1 MRQIPEGHVSHSKNK
16 KQKYWISFCPIWC
29 SIAPAKASTLSTK
42 TTTSCMEFQQITIP
56 HVIFPLSLSLSLSL
70 YWYTKTERAIK
81 GEEKQYQSSMSKVC
95 LGLEKKFQKLTSR
108 SEFQSQV
115 CACLPHHIASSCRI
129 YFKVGVVLNSSLG
142 SVFRQK
148 NILSKARAVS

>member
-1 MRQIPEGHVSHSKNK
+1 MRQILEGHVSHSKNK

-56 HVIFPLSLSLSLSL
+56 HVIFTLSL
-70 YWYTKTERAIK
+70 YIYIGRQRQKELLK
-81 GEEKQYQSSMSKVC
+81 EEKQYQSSVSKVC

-115 CACLPHHIASSCRI
+115 CACLPHYISSSCRI

-148 NILSKARAVS
+148 NILSKASAIF